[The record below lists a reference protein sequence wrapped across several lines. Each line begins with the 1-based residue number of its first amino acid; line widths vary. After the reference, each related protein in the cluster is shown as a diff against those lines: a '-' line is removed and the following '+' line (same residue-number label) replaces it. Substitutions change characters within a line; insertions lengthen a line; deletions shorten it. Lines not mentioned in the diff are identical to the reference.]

1 MGIIVSFMLTA
12 FGATDKG
19 CVRANNEDTV
29 LVAPELGLYLVADG
43 MGGAAAGEKA
53 SHMAA
58 ETLRDVLQD
67 VREEGMNPAKLVSAC
82 HEANRRI
89 KAAATEDSTL
99 EGMGTTLVA
108 AIDTAQPDK
117 TSEPVL
123 LASVGDSRAYRLDNG
138 ILQQITEDQNW
149 INEVGRKLGLP
160 EETLRVHPM
169 RHVLTMAIGVSDQ
182 LKVNSYTVTMNPG
195 TVLLLCTDGLHGV
208 VSHQEIVEV
217 LNRGG
222 PIEQRAQLL
231 IDTARAHG
239 GPDNVS
245 VVLLE
250 RN

>member
-1 MGIIVSFMLTA
+1 MLTA

-53 SHMAA
+53 SHLAA
-58 ETLRDVLQD
+58 ETLRDIVD
-67 VREEGMNPAKLVSAC
+67 EVRDEGMNVAKLISAC
-82 HEANRRI
+82 HEANRRV
-89 KAAATEDSTL
+89 KAAAVEDASL
-99 EGMGTTLVA
+99 DGMGTTLVVA
-108 AIDTAQPDK
+108 VDPLPGRENQEA
-117 TSEPVL
+117 L
-123 LASVGDSRAYRLDNG
+123 LVVSVGDSRAYRLDAG
-138 ILQQITEDQNW
+138 VLQQVTEDQSW
-149 INEVGRKLGLP
+149 INEVGRRLGLP
-160 EETLRVHPM
+160 EEALKVHPM

-182 LKVNSYTVTMNPG
+182 LKVNSYTVSMDPG
-195 TVLLLCTDGLHGV
+195 TIVLLCTDGLHGV
-208 VSHQEIVEV
+208 VTGQEITDV

-239 GPDNVS
+239 APDNVS

-250 RN
+250 KN